1 MIGKSHLS
9 RRTVLKGLGI
19 SLGLPLLEAM
29 TPTLGSAAETAA
41 AAAPRR
47 AAFLYV
53 PNGVNVEKWRP
64 TGEESDFQLSPTLTP
79 LEPFRESLC
88 VLEGMTLDGGRAH
101 KDGAGDHARAL
112 SSFLTASHPKKT
124 HGADIRAGVSV
135 DQLAARALGEQTRFP
150 SLEVGCEQGSQA
162 GNCDSGYSCAYS
174 ANISWRTESSPVAK
188 ETNPRLVF
196 ERLFLDGAEKGEQER
211 MRRMLTKKSLLDFVL
226 EDANDLQK
234 KLGGTDR
241 RKIDEYLTS
250 VRELEQRIERAQKN
264 NHPIPV
270 PDYPIPDGI
279 PKDYKEHLRLMAD
292 MVVLAFQSDVTRVST
307 FVFANEGSNR
317 SYNEIGVS
325 DGHHSLSHHE
335 KKPEKLEALH
345 KINLFHIE
353 QLAYMLEK
361 MRNIKEGDSTLLDN
375 SMIVYGSGL
384 GDGNRHNHDDLPIL
398 LLGGG
403 GGSIKSNRYL
413 KYPAETPMANLYLS
427 MLDRLGIPTEKFADS
442 NGRLDRLS

>member
-1 MIGKSHLS
+1 
-9 RRTVLKGLGI
+9 
-19 SLGLPLLEAM
+19 
-29 TPTLGSAAETAA
+29 
-41 AAAPRR
+41 
-47 AAFLYV
+47 
-53 PNGVNVEKWRP
+53 
-64 TGEESDFQLSPTLTP
+64 SPTLTP

-250 VRELEQRIERAQKN
+250 VRELEQRIERA
-264 NHPIPV
+264 
-270 PDYPIPDGI
+270 
-279 PKDYKEHLRLMAD
+279 
-292 MVVLAFQSDVTRVST
+292 
-307 FVFANEGSNR
+307 
-317 SYNEIGVS
+317 
-325 DGHHSLSHHE
+325 
-335 KKPEKLEALH
+335 
-345 KINLFHIE
+345 
-353 QLAYMLEK
+353 
-361 MRNIKEGDSTLLDN
+361 
-375 SMIVYGSGL
+375 
-384 GDGNRHNHDDLPIL
+384 
-398 LLGGG
+398 
-403 GGSIKSNRYL
+403 
-413 KYPAETPMANLYLS
+413 
-427 MLDRLGIPTEKFADS
+427 
-442 NGRLDRLS
+442 

>member
-9 RRTVLKGLGI
+9 RRTALKGLGI

-64 TGEESDFQLSPTLTP
+64 SGEESGFQLSPTLTP

-88 VLEGMTLDGGRAH
+88 VIEGMTLDGGRAH
-101 KDGAGDHARAL
+101 QDGAGDHARAL
-112 SSFLTASHPKKT
+112 ASFLTASHPKKT

-234 KLGGTDR
+234 KLGGSDR
-241 RKIDEYLTS
+241 RKMDEYLTS

-264 NHPIPV
+264 NRPIPV

-292 MVVLAFQSDVTRVST
+292 MVVLAFQTDVTRVST

-335 KKPEKLEALH
+335 SKPEKLEALH

-361 MRNIKEGDSTLLDN
+361 MRNIREGDRTLLDN

-403 GGSIKSNRYL
+403 GGTIKSNRYL